1 MGIKQI
7 IKRCLAIGLVSMLL
21 LNPILA
27 QSSNDG
33 VNRTLTLDKVI
44 ESAMNREDKA
54 IVLNKQINAYKE
66 KLNNVSDISSM
77 AYSTVKYSYD
87 QALLEQE
94 TLKDTVAY
102 KAMQLYESI
111 VILQKQIELSELDI
125 EIAKKELLVAQI
137 KNNKGQLSKLS
148 LSQAKYNVDNEETKK
163 KQNELLLADY
173 KSQLLSLTN
182 INLDDYDNL
191 EEDLSYNTL
200 GEEKNINGII
210 MKNVDYYMKNTE
222 AYVAYQQDH
231 IVEAL
236 EYKYGTNTGITM
248 DMWEGNKADL
258 AQNSYNAE
266 KQRKQMVESLKT
278 TAVELKKLEE
288 TIVLQ
293 ETQFR
298 NMQEE
303 FKAVEI
309 NYSKGYVS
317 ELDKQKAE
325 QGMQQLEL
333 ARMQNLYTHKQLKM
347 VFEKP
352 WVKY

>member
-1 MGIKQI
+1 MRIKQV
-7 IKRCLAIGLVSMLL
+7 IKKCLAIGMVSMLL

-33 VNRTLTLDKVI
+33 VNRLLTLDKVVQ
-44 ESAMNREDKA
+44 SAINKEDKVS
-54 IVLNKQINAYKE
+54 VLNKQINAYKE
-66 KLNNVSDISSM
+66 KLNMISDISGMS
-77 AYSTVKYSYD
+77 YYTVKYSYD
-87 QALLEQE
+87 QALQEQE
-94 TLKDTVAY
+94 TLRDTVTY
-102 KAMQLYESI
+102 KAMKLYQSI
-111 VILQKQIELSELDI
+111 TMLQKQIEFSELDI

-137 KNNKGQLSKLS
+137 KSNNGQLSKLS
-148 LSQAKYNVDNEETKK
+148 VSQAKYNLDNEEAKK

-191 EEDLSYNTL
+191 EEDFSYDAL
-200 GEEKNINGII
+200 GEEQNVNGLI

-248 DMWEGNKADL
+248 DMWEANKADL
-258 AQNSYNAE
+258 AQNSYNTE
-266 KQRKQMVESLKT
+266 KQREQMIESLRT
-278 TAVELKKLEE
+278 TVVELKKLEE
-288 TIVLQ
+288 TIALQ
-293 ETQFR
+293 EIQFK

-303 FKAVEI
+303 FKTIEI
-309 NYSKGYVS
+309 NYNKGYVS
-317 ELDKQKAE
+317 LLDKQKRE
-325 QGMQQLEL
+325 QSMKQLEL
-333 ARMQNLYTHKQLKM
+333 ARIQNLYTHTQLKM
-347 VFEKP
+347 IFEKP